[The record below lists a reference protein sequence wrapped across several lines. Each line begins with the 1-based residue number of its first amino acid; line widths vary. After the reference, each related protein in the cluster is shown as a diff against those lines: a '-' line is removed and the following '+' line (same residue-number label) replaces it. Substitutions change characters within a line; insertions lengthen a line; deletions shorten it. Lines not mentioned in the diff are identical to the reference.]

1 MFEYKKVIAFLRK
14 NFTII
19 DMVFIAGIILLF
31 LAIRL
36 INLDQFPIFSDEGI
50 YLNWAKIAKNDANW
64 RFISLTDGKQ
74 PLQTWLTLPF
84 LHFFPANALLAGRLV
99 STLTGLFALTGMFT
113 LLFYVFNKRAAYFGA
128 LLYVITPYFI
138 FYDRMALIDSGVN
151 AFFIWILFFSI
162 LLVRTNRIDVSIILG
177 IIGGLGLLA
186 KSSVQIFLGLSV
198 FAPILNW
205 DKNKKDFKNRAIN
218 YLILLGV
225 SIFIALVMYQIQ
237 RLSPFFHYINEKNYT
252 FIMSPKEFLAAPFSV
267 ITRNIWLVPYYVFSE
282 LSYAVGVV
290 GLIGYCIMF
299 KKDKRLFIYMLLWI
313 TIPFIA
319 VGFFSKVLFPRYIIF
334 FGTLLTIM
342 AAYALSQFKNKTYL
356 YGSFSVIIIS
366 VLYFNYTL
374 LFDYSKIPFPPVDRG
389 QYIEDWPSG
398 WGAKEIME
406 YARERSKEKHV
417 IIMSEGNFGMAGDV
431 LNSLIQPGDD
441 ITIDG
446 IYPLNLEDVYKAQP
460 KLKDNIV
467 LLVFPHRKE
476 FPPDWPVTLIK
487 KYDKPGNKSALYL
500 LELKKS

>member
-1 MFEYKKVIAFLRK
+1 
-14 NFTII
+14 
-19 DMVFIAGIILLF
+19 
-31 LAIRL
+31 
-36 INLDQFPIFSDEGI
+36 
-50 YLNWAKIAKNDANW
+50 
-64 RFISLTDGKQ
+64 
-74 PLQTWLTLPF
+74 
-84 LHFFPANALLAGRLV
+84 
-99 STLTGLFALTGMFT
+99 
-113 LLFYVFNKRAAYFGA
+113 
-128 LLYVITPYFI
+128 
-138 FYDRMALIDSGVN
+138 MALIDSGVN

-162 LLVRTNRIDVSIILG
+162 LLVRTNRLDVSIIFG

-186 KSSVQIFLGLSV
+186 KSSVQIFLGLSF

-205 DKNKKDFKNRAIN
+205 EKNKKEFRNRAIN
-218 YLILLGV
+218 YVILLGT

-252 FIMSPKEFLAAPFSV
+252 FIMSPKEFLVAPFSV

-282 LSYAVGVV
+282 LSYAVGFV
-290 GLIGYCIMF
+290 GIIGYAIMF

-313 TIPFIA
+313 LIPFLA

-342 AAYALSQFKNKTYL
+342 AAYALSQYKNRTYL
-356 YGSFSVIIIS
+356 IGSFCLIIIS

-374 LFDYSKIPFPPVDRG
+374 LFDYAKIPFPPVDRG

-398 WGAKEIME
+398 WGAKEIMA

-467 LLVFPHRKE
+467 LLVFPHREE

>member
-14 NFTII
+14 NFTMT
-19 DMVFIAGIILLF
+19 DVLFITGIILLY

-36 INLDQFPIFSDEGI
+36 INLDHFPIFSDEGI

-99 STLTGLFALTGMFT
+99 STFTGLFALTGMFT
-113 LLFYVFNKRAAYFGA
+113 LLFYVFDKRAAYFGA

-151 AFFIWILFFSI
+151 GFFIWILFFSI
-162 LLVRTNRIDVSIILG
+162 LLVRTNRLDVSILFG
-177 IIGGLGLLA
+177 IIGGVGLLA

-205 DKNKKDFKNRAIN
+205 EKNKTEFKNRAIN

-237 RLSPFFHYINEKNYT
+237 RLSPFFHYIKEKNYT

-267 ITRNIWLVPYYVFSE
+267 ISRNIWLVPYYVFSE

-290 GLIGYCIMF
+290 GLIGYAIMF
-299 KKDKRLFIYMLLWI
+299 KKDKRMFIYMLLWI
-313 TIPFIA
+313 TIPFLA

-334 FGTLLTIM
+334 FGSLLTIM

-356 YGSFSVIIIS
+356 LGGFTVIIVS

-374 LFDYSKIPFPPVDRG
+374 LFDYAKIPFPAVDRG

-398 WGAKEIME
+398 WGTTEIMK
-406 YARERSKEKHV
+406 YARKRSKEKHV

-431 LNSLIQPGDD
+431 LNSLIQPGDN

-467 LLVFPHRKE
+467 LLVFPHRNE